1 MGLFVVRH
9 GKAGQRD
16 AWDGPDRL
24 RPLSRA
30 GRAQSEGLATWLVH
44 EAVSRVLSS
53 PATRCV
59 QTVQPLAGKLGLE
72 VEVVEGLN
80 EAMPFEP
87 ALELMRALPDHSVL
101 CSHGDLIQD
110 LMEALTRRG
119 TIIEG
124 AADWR
129 KGSTWVLERE
139 DGVVV
144 RAHAVPPPL

>member
-1 MGLFVVRH
+1 MGLYVVRH

-16 AWDGPDRL
+16 AWDGPDHL

-30 GRAQSEGLATWLVH
+30 GRAQAEGLATWLVH
-44 EAVSRVLSS
+44 EAVSRILSS

-87 ALELMRALPDHSVL
+87 ALELMRRAPRPAAS
-101 CSHGDLIQD
+101 SAA
-110 LMEALTRRG
+110 ME
-119 TIIEG
+119 I
-124 AADWR
+124 
-129 KGSTWVLERE
+129 
-139 DGVVV
+139 
-144 RAHAVPPPL
+144 